1 MRLTFLGTGSI
12 IPTPNRFSS
21 AILVEIGNERFLL
34 DCGPGT
40 LEKLRRSNV
49 DPNTIARIFLSH
61 YHIDHMLDLLAIV
74 KLRAFDRYG
83 GPSLNPLLLKVYG
96 PPGLN
101 ALVSHLFE
109 KIPQF
114 RYVSENLSC
123 FRYLELKEVTKGLV
137 EEGSKWRITCV
148 PVKHYDGVAYKIEAE
163 GKSVVYSGDTIPDE
177 NLVELAKNAD
187 VLIHECSFPE
197 EQLLGLHTSE
207 KGLAEVAT
215 KTRPRLLIP
224 IHLYP
229 VWEGRE
235 DELKMLLNKTFNGNV
250 IVPKDLESYEI

>member
-12 IPTPNRFSS
+12 VPTHNRFSS
-21 AILVEIGNERFLL
+21 SILVEIRDERMLL

-40 LEKLRRSNV
+40 LEKLRRIGV
-49 DPNTIARIFLSH
+49 DPNAIPRVFLTH
-61 YHIDHMLDLLAIV
+61 YHIDHTLDLLAMV
-74 KLRAFDRYG
+74 KLRAFDQYG
-83 GPSLNPLLLKVYG
+83 GPSPNPLNLRVYG

-101 ALVSHLFE
+101 TLVSHLFE

-123 FRYLELKEVTKGLV
+123 FKYLELKEVTEGLV
-137 EEGSKWRITCV
+137 EDGATWRVTCA
-148 PVKHYDGVAYKIEAE
+148 PVKHYNGVAYKIEAE

-177 NLVELAKNAD
+177 NLIELAKNAD
-187 VLIHECSFPE
+187 VLIHECSFPD

-207 KGLAEVAT
+207 KGLAEVAA
-215 KTRPRLLIP
+215 KARPRVLIP

-229 VWEGRE
+229 AWEGRE
-235 DELKMLLNKTFNGNV
+235 DELKMSLTKAFGGDV
-250 IVPKDLESYEI
+250 IVPKDLESYEV